1 MQSLTGGTGILALL
15 QKIEEQDAI
24 IASLKEKL
32 LMKSGSYVP
41 DFTWDDGGTAPTV
54 QNVQVYYSVVADICF
69 IYAQYNITAVGSPG
83 SKANLRIS
91 LPEGI
96 VPALSM
102 TSMISLYQS
111 EYEPTSNSLGV
122 RAKAGGCLEVVKG
135 VSGNY
140 SAPHIKTGYQGFSVF
155 FMID

>member
-1 MQSLTGGTGILALL
+1 MTGGNAGDLALL
-15 QKIEEQDAI
+15 KRIEELDAI
-24 IASLKEKL
+24 IALLKEKL

-41 DFTWDDGGTAPTV
+41 NFTWDDGGTAPTV
-54 QNVQVYYSVVADICF
+54 QNVQAYYSVVANICF
-69 IYAQYNITAVGSPG
+69 IYARYNITAVGSPG

-102 TSMISLYQS
+102 ASMISLYQS
-111 EYEPTSNSLGV
+111 EYEPTSDSLGV
-122 RAKAGGCLEVVKG
+122 RAKVGGYLEVVKG
-135 VSGNY
+135 VGGNY